1 MPLREVDKVEI
12 LTLLDNTIDILMA
25 DTPQAKRFPLRSDA
39 LTRESLVAEH
49 GFAALVSVSSSNTSE
64 SLLFDAGLS
73 KNGLAGE
80 RGKSTLH
87 SKIRAGILWT

>member
-1 MPLREVDKVEI
+1 MARMPLREVDKVEI

-39 LTRESLVAEH
+39 LTRKSLVAEH
-49 GFAALVSVSSSNTSE
+49 GFAALVSGSSSI
-64 SLLFDAGLS
+64 LFDAGLS